1 MNAYRKLIAG
11 AILTTMAS
19 GLVTVVFT
27 AYTDIQNLKADDKL
41 IFQKVDMTDKYLY
54 EIRQDVRE
62 IKGYLLKQ
70 RSRR

>member
-1 MNAYRKLIAG
+1 MKAYRKLIAG

-27 AYTDIQNLKADDKL
+27 AYSDIQNLKAEDKL
-41 IFQKVDMTDKYLY
+41 IFQKVDMTERYLF
-54 EIRQDVRE
+54 EIRSEVRE

-70 RSRR
+70 RSKH

>member
-1 MNAYRKLIAG
+1 MKAYRKLIAG

-27 AYTDIQNLKADDKL
+27 AYSDIQNLKAEDKI
-41 IFQKVDMTDKYLY
+41 IFQKVEMTDKYLF

-62 IKGYLLKQ
+62 IKAYLLK
-70 RSRR
+70 RKSGN

>member
-1 MNAYRKLIAG
+1 MKAYRKLIAG

-27 AYTDIQNLKADDKL
+27 AYSDIQSLKAEDKL
-41 IFQKVDMTDKYLY
+41 IFQKADMTDKYLY

>member
-1 MNAYRKLIAG
+1 MKAYKKLIAG

-27 AYTDIQNLKADDKL
+27 AYSDIQNLKADDKL
-41 IFQKVDMTDKYLY
+41 IFQKQDMTDKYLY

-62 IKGYLLKQ
+62 IKGLLLKQ
-70 RSRR
+70 RVRN